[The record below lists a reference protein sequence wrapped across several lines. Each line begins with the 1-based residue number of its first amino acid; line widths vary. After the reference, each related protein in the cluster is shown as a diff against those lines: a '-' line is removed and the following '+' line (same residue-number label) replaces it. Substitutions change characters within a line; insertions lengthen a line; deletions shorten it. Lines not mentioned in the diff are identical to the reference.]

1 MRGLRFV
8 PRMISVSRRWRLPWA
23 LRQPGVSGIPVGLL
37 ILGVLMCGII
47 TDSFAMVPQAAVQ
60 RPVVA
65 GTQPPAE
72 GAAAVSLELSR
83 VYIFVGKT
91 GLGHEHGIEGR
102 FRSGWIRLGAVENA
116 GEFVFDM
123 SSFDA
128 DTNAARRYVG
138 LSGSTDASTRRQ
150 VNDNMKGAGVLDVRR
165 FPTATFRIRSALPS
179 TQQSSATPSRYSL
192 EGDFTLH
199 GVTHPLQIP
208 VESVDDEQGT
218 RLRGSFA
225 ILQTAYGMT
234 PFRKAFGAVGVTNQL
249 RIHGD
254 VRLAKAAAGGAL
266 TGK

>member
-1 MRGLRFV
+1 M
-8 PRMISVSRRWRLPWA
+8 
-23 LRQPGVSGIPVGLL
+23 PVGVLA
-37 ILGVLMCGII
+37 LGVLVCGIFA
-47 TDSFAMVPQAAVQ
+47 DSFGMIPQAAGQ
-60 RPVVA
+60 RSAVA

-72 GAAAVSLELSR
+72 GADEVSLELSR

-102 FRSGWIRLGAVENA
+102 LRSGWIRLGAAENA

-123 SSFDA
+123 PSFDA
-128 DTNAARRYVG
+128 DTNAARRYLG
-138 LSGSTDASTRRQ
+138 LAGSTDASTRRQ

-165 FPTATFRIRSALPS
+165 FPTATFRIRSALPAA
-179 TQQSSATPSRYSL
+179 QQSAATASRYSL
-192 EGDFTLH
+192 DGDFTLH

-208 VESVDDEQGT
+208 VESAEDEHGT
-218 RLRGSFA
+218 RLKGSFA
-225 ILQTAYGMT
+225 ILQTAYGIT